1 MHTSVLTQKVVS
13 RPCTAF
19 ADFDTTRVTEE
30 QGAASRELIQRLTLP
45 QPTYGYLAAR
55 LDGKG
60 ANMLGGPSNRGHDL
74 EQGCFPPNPAH
85 QRHWDIV
92 HHVTVHGAD
101 VPIPEVGV
109 IESLEGDN
117 DMFEEAAGALS
128 KMKSLFELATKEER
142 QAKREG
148 GGYDEKPAEG
158 ATTGAVEIRFE
169 RKWNDQEDLDAHD
182 DAIKLMEE
190 AILGLVAEG
199 GPVANKNA
207 VFLLKRLRSQ
217 CQGGVSDEADQFNAV
232 LARLEGSYG
241 GADRKHPFWAVV
253 GEEQVVAIPVR
264 GSRPREGVDI
274 QGSGN
279 KEEGEG
285 GGSPAGEPEG
295 KRQKMA
301 QGGGVREEEQEEMVQ
316 LLLLWARR
324 EGITSGQGTRRMI
337 SLLMRFEEYSSRGA
351 SPACNAMHAEILP
364 ASLLGRR
371 RCLDHGNEPPVGSQ
385 TD

>member
-1 MHTSVLTQKVVS
+1 MCMYVCMHTSVLTQKFVS

-45 QPTYGYLAAR
+45 QPKYGYLAAR
-55 LDGKG
+55 LNGKG

-74 EQGCFPPNPAH
+74 EQSCFPPNPAH

-117 DMFEEAAGALS
+117 DIFEEAAGALS
-128 KMKSLFELATKEER
+128 KMKSLFELTTKEER

-148 GGYDEKPAEG
+148 GGYDDKPAEG
-158 ATTGAVEIRFE
+158 ATTGAVEMRFE

-199 GPVANKNA
+199 GPAANKNA

-241 GADRKHPFWAVV
+241 GGDRKHPFWAVV
-253 GEEQVVAIPVR
+253 GEEQVVVIPVR

-274 QGSGN
+274 HGN

-301 QGGGVREEEQEEMVQ
+301 QGGGVEGGGAGGDAAAAAAVGKEGGDNVGAGDKEDD
-316 LLLLWARR
+316 LLADA
-324 EGITSGQGTRRMI
+324 
-337 SLLMRFEEYSSRGA
+337 F
-351 SPACNAMHAEILP
+351 
-364 ASLLGRR
+364 
-371 RCLDHGNEPPVGSQ
+371 
-385 TD
+385 